1 MRLEDVLV
9 TKGCLSRDA
18 ARSTARASD
27 ESGIPLENLLLTS
40 GTISEEDLK
49 HALALSGDE
58 LEELKDRLLY
68 LKRTPLFDQMDD
80 RMLEWL
86 AGTLSWEWFPRNQ
99 VIVRQGSRAAD
110 FYLVHSGRV
119 RVSVSEGERER
130 TLTSLSRGECF
141 GEMSLVSGSLTTA
154 TVTAAEPT
162 LCLKQGRKKF
172 IEMTNRDPAFQN
184 CLSTLIVKRIRTIY
198 KDLLLGDYPS
208 VQLAP
213 PTPESG
219 QETHGKPLIIL
230 TLGTFSVV
238 REGTPIVFKGKAQKK
253 PLLLLKALIS
263 LGGKQVRTSTVADL
277 LWPDS
282 EGDAASS
289 AFFTTLLRLR
299 RLLDNQGAV
308 GISEGQARIN
318 PDLVWIDLWEFDRLC
333 READRPATERASGG
347 SALDLMQRAI
357 GLYKGHFL
365 PAEEQV
371 WTVSV
376 RETLRSRFI
385 KLVSKLGDLLERQGE
400 SNNALECYEKA
411 LEIDDLAEEF
421 YLRLMT
427 CHLKQGNRAEAI
439 AVYERCARVLH
450 AEFGTNPRQEILEI
464 VRKIRGNGQ

>member
-18 ARSTARASD
+18 ARSAVAASD
-27 ESGIPLENLLLTS
+27 ESGTPLENLLLAS

-49 HALALSGDE
+49 HALALSEDE

-68 LKRTPLFDQMDD
+68 LKKIPLFGQMDD

-99 VIVRQGSRAAD
+99 VIIRQGARAAD

-130 TLTSLSRGECF
+130 TLTFLSRGECF

-154 TVTAAEPT
+154 TVTAAEAT

-172 IEMTNRDPAFQN
+172 IEATNRDPAFQN

-208 VQLAP
+208 VQFVP
-213 PTPESG
+213 PTPEP
-219 QETHGKPLIIL
+219 ERTAHGKPLIIL
-230 TLGTFSVV
+230 TLGTFSIV

-263 LGGKQVRTSTVADL
+263 LGGKQVRTSTIADL

-299 RLLDNQGAV
+299 RLLDNQSTV
-308 GISEGQARIN
+308 EISEGRARIN

-333 READRPATERASGG
+333 READRSPADGASSP
-347 SALDLMQRAI
+347 SALDGMRHAI

-376 RETLRSRFI
+376 REALRNRFI
-385 KLVSKLGDLLERQGE
+385 KLVSRLGDLLEREGE
-400 SNNALECYEKA
+400 LKNALEHYEKA

-427 CHLKQGNRAEAI
+427 CHLKQGKRAEAI
-439 AVYERCARVLH
+439 AVYERCAKVLH
-450 AEFGTNPRQEILEI
+450 AELGTNPRREIVEI
-464 VRKIRGNGQ
+464 VRKIRGNAQ